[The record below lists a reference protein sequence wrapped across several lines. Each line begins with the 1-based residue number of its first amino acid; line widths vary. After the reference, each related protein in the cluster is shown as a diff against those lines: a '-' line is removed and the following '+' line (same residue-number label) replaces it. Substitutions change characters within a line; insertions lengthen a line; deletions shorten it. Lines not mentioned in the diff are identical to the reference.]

1 MNSKR
6 LYFGLLGIIGLLIML
21 LLGGAY
27 GADALLSAQSKTLVD
42 KRLQVAVL
50 ESEQQQLTHAKQDIQ
65 KYQDL
70 ATIAKSVVPQDKDQV
85 QTVRQIAA
93 LASQYHIS
101 LLSIT
106 FPSST
111 LGGTAG
117 HASKPE
123 LSQLLPV
130 TGVPGVYNLQISV
143 ESDTTKPVPYSQFI
157 RFLSALEHNRR
168 TAEVTS
174 ISIVPNSNDRSTL
187 SFSLVLDE
195 YIKP

>member
-6 LYFGLLGIIGLLIML
+6 LYFALLGVIGLMILMLI
-21 LLGGAY
+21 GGAY
-27 GADALLSAQSKTLVD
+27 GVDVLLSGQSKTLVER
-42 KRLQVAVL
+42 RLQVSVL
-50 ESEQQQLTHAKQDIQ
+50 GSEQEQLTHAKGDIQ

-85 QTVRQIAA
+85 QTVRQIAS
-93 LASQYHIS
+93 LASSNGIS

-111 LGGTAG
+111 LGNVGAG
-117 HASKPE
+117 SGSPD

-130 TGVPGVYNLQISV
+130 KGVTGVYNLQITV
-143 ESDTTKPVPYSQFI
+143 VSDTTKPVAYRKFI
-157 RFLSALEHNRR
+157 SFLNALEHNRR

-174 ISIVPNSNDRSTL
+174 ISIQPNPNDRNTL